1 MPRMRSSPGGISSAH
16 VGVAAPRRRDVGC
29 LGVAAAAQ
37 PAATSAAFSFARP
50 DGVERIG

>member
-1 MPRMRSSPGGISSAH
+1 MPRMRSSPDGISSAR
-16 VGVAAPRRRDVGC
+16 VGAE
-29 LGVAAAAQ
+29 AQ